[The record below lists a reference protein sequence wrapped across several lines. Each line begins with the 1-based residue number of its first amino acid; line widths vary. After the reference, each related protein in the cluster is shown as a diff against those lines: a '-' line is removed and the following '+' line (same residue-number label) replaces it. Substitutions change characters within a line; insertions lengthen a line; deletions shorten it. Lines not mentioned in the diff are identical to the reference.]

1 MRAGVPA
8 FAGTREREGMTSHI
22 DTFVRDR
29 LPPPEAQP
37 EFLFDL
43 PELNYPERL
52 NAAVAL
58 IDAGDP
64 DALAVIN
71 EAGSWTYGEMRDM
84 SDRIARLLV
93 EEEGLAPGNRVLLRG
108 PNCATMFAAWLGI
121 LKAGGIVVATMPILR
136 PGEIAVILGRAQI
149 THAIVDSRFIGDFRQ
164 GAEQAGTIRSLIK
177 YDGDYGNGELETRLR
192 GAAPGFAPVETHRDD
207 VALIA
212 FTSGTTGKPK
222 GCVHYHRDILAPA
235 DSFARYVLEPGP
247 GSRWACSAPIA
258 FTFGLGMLLVFPWR
272 FGGAAVTIEQ
282 PGPKP
287 LLDAVAKFGVTHL
300 ATAPT
305 AYKAMLGLL
314 GDQGAKALPLD
325 GGGLGGGGASG
336 KDAASPSSEA
346 APPQPSPIKGEGVK
360 GFNLSTL
367 RTCVSAGE
375 HLPAATWH
383 AWNDATG
390 LRIVD
395 GIGAT
400 EMMHIFISA
409 TGDDIRPGA
418 TGKAVPGYVAAVLD
432 DAGTVLPHGTG
443 RLAVKGPTGCRYFDD
458 ERQADYVQNGWN
470 VTGDTYRTDEEGYF
484 WYVARSDDMIISS
497 GYNIA
502 APEVENALYAH
513 PAVQECAVIGAP
525 CEERGQRVK
534 AFIVPA
540 PGHAP
545 GDALAAAL
553 QDHVK
558 AMIAPYKYPRDVAFV
573 ESLPKTGTGKLQRFA
588 LRER

>member
-1 MRAGVPA
+1 MS
-8 FAGTREREGMTSHI
+8 TSHL

-37 EFLFDL
+37 EFLFEL
-43 PELNYPERL
+43 PELRYPERL
-52 NAAVAL
+52 NAAVEL
-58 IDAGDP
+58 IDRADP
-64 DALAVIN
+64 DALAVVN
-71 EAGSWTYGEMRDM
+71 DAGSWTYGEMRDM
-84 SDRIARLLV
+84 SDRIARLLTEV
-93 EEEGLAPGNRVLLRG
+93 EGLVPGNRVLLRG
-108 PNCATMFAAWLGI
+108 PNTATMFAAWLGI
-121 LKAGGIVVATMPILR
+121 LKAGGVIVATMPILR
-136 PGEIAVILGRAQI
+136 PGEIATILERAQVG
-149 THAIVDSRFIGDFRQ
+149 HAIVDSRFIGDFRLA
-164 GAEQAGTIRSLIK
+164 AEQAGTVRSIVK

-192 GAAPGFAPVETHRDD
+192 AVAPGFAPVETFRDD
-207 VALIA
+207 PALIA

-222 GCVHYHRDILAPA
+222 GCVHFHRDVLAPA
-235 DSFARYVLEPGP
+235 DSFARHVLRPGP
-247 GSRWACSAPIA
+247 GTRWACSAPIA
-258 FTFGLGMLLVFPWR
+258 FTFGLGMLLIFPWR

-305 AYKAMLGLL
+305 AYKAMLPLL
-314 GDQGAKALPLD
+314 REHD
-325 GGGLGGGGASG
+325 
-336 KDAASPSSEA
+336 
-346 APPQPSPIKGEGVK
+346 
-360 GFNLSTL
+360 LSTL

-383 AWNDATG
+383 AWRDATG

-409 TGDDIRPGA
+409 SGDDIRPGA
-418 TGKAVPGYVAAVLD
+418 TGRAVPGYRACVLGD
-432 DAGTVLPHGTG
+432 DGEPLPPPATG

-458 ERQADYVQNGWN
+458 ERQRDYVQHGWN
-470 VTGDTYRTDEEGYF
+470 VTGDTYREDEQGWF

-513 PAVQECAVIGAP
+513 PAVQECAVVGAP

-534 AFIVPA
+534 AFVVLA
-540 PGHAP
+540 PGYFP
-545 GDALAAAL
+545 DAGVANEL

-558 AMIAPYKYPRDVAFV
+558 ATIAPYKYPRDVEFV
-573 ESLPKTGTGKLQRFA
+573 EALPKTATGKLQRFA
-588 LRER
+588 LREEKR